1 MDRHDTRALE
11 ILSAIEEGRPLSQ
24 RALAERLGIAL
35 GLVNLY
41 LRRLSRKGYVKITEF
56 PVKPAARKRL
66 NYLLTPKGLTEKS
79 RLAYQHMVYSLNLFR
94 RTRETLRGSLA
105 LLVAQGMKRVA
116 LYGPGEAAELA
127 YLTLKEFA
135 LEPVGVYAAQGD
147 GHFLGLPVQAVAAL
161 ADEPLDAVVIA
172 TFERPEPHLAEL
184 IRLGVPRPKILT
196 LRAPAPSA
204 EARRS

>member
-1 MDRHDTRALE
+1 MDRHDARALE
-11 ILSAIEEGRPLSQ
+11 ILTAIEEGRPLSQ

-56 PVKPAARKRL
+56 PAKPAARKRL

-79 RLAYQHMVYSLNLFR
+79 RLAYQHMLYSLNLFR
-94 RTRETLRGSLA
+94 RTRETLRGSLV

-127 YLTLKEFA
+127 YLTLKECG
-135 LEPVGVYAAQGD
+135 LEPIGVFARD
-147 GHFLGLPVQAVAAL
+147 GGGTFLGFPVHPLSAL
-161 ADEPLDAVVIA
+161 DGQELDGLVIA
-172 TFERPEPHLAEL
+172 TFDRPEPHLAEVERVG
-184 IRLGVPRPKILT
+184 IPRGKCLT
-196 LRAPAPSA
+196 LRRLTNERTA
-204 EARRS
+204 